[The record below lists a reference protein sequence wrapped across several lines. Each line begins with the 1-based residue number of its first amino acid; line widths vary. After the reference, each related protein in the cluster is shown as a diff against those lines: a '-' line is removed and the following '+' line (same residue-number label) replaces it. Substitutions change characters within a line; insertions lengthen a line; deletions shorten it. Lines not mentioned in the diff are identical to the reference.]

1 MQILLLINFQWWSK
15 AKMTHSSIKDVE
27 DVKVRKKNTNINT
40 KVKKFQPLKNNFLE
54 FSVIQLTL

>member
-1 MQILLLINFQWWSK
+1 
-15 AKMTHSSIKDVE
+15 MTHSSIKDVE